1 MPASRPVCRRRWD
14 LAGSVT
20 LAACHR
26 RASSRTPATI
36 CPLLSERRSR
46 SAALMGTGVREI
58 AWASGSFSVDD
69 LPRTAPERSDR
80 GGQLVYRAVI
90 AQWHR
95 DRRARRPKTAKLAA
109 NDTYRRAAARRKLTR
124 RIRTLVRFW
133 MGDPSARQ

>member
-1 MPASRPVCRRRWD
+1 VSPAVGSRRFRDVGGMPPSGFEPHSGHYLSFAEREEIAICR
-14 LAGSVT
+14 AYGY
-20 LAACHR
+20 
-26 RASSRTPATI
+26 
-36 CPLLSERRSR
+36 
-46 SAALMGTGVREI
+46 GVREI
-58 AWASGSFSVDD
+58 ARASGSFSVDD